1 MRATSSRMQTDP
13 HMHATRESSARNSR
27 RQQRG
32 GQQQVRDSRN
42 RSRADSAAMYSA
54 NNYVGRRSNAGRGS
68 KKKRIA
74 LIVVIALVAILAG
87 VGVAG
92 ALWYN
97 NIASNLRGNNN
108 ITATT
113 AATADEPY
121 YVLLL
126 GGDSREGDVKTEA
139 DEGNRTDSMMVARVD
154 EKNKKVD
161 LLSVPRDTRVYIE
174 GHGHQKINS
183 AIEFG
188 GYDLAIKEV
197 NELLGIK
204 INYYAFI
211 YFSGFED
218 LVDKLGGVTVEVP
231 EGTEYAGVRVPAG
244 DAVTINGQEALVLA
258 RCRHGV
264 PADQGAYAMGE
275 YQRTL
280 NQRNLIKAIGKKILE
295 SDATKMPDL
304 ITGLSECVETNM
316 DISRIIQLASNMR
329 GMDLESDLVSRAIPE
344 AGATID
350 GAWYGVIFQDLF
362 PTLQKNFIAGKDP
375 YDGFP
380 SSFDIEHIGDE
391 CGTGNYTDGP
401 IYSYT
406 NYQTLLKNEQNGT
419 ISTGSSSSSKSSSYD
434 DDDDYSSESSSGS
447 SYSSGSSSNFS
458 SSSSSSSGS
467 SRSSRSSDE

>member
-1 MRATSSRMQTDP
+1 M
-13 HMHATRESSARNSR
+13 
-27 RQQRG
+27 
-32 GQQQVRDSRN
+32 
-42 RSRADSAAMYSA
+42 
-54 NNYVGRRSNAGRGS
+54 
-68 KKKRIA
+68 
-74 LIVVIALVAILAG
+74 IALVAILAG

-231 EGTEYAGVRVPAG
+231 EGTEYAGVRVPA
-244 DAVTINGQEALVLA
+244 VTINGQEALVLA

-401 IYSYT
+401 VYSYT

-447 SYSSGSSSNFS
+447 GYSSGSSSNFSSS

>member
-1 MRATSSRMQTDP
+1 MHATSSRMQTDP
-13 HMHATRESSARNSR
+13 HMHATRGSSTRNSR

-54 NNYVGRRSNAGRGS
+54 NNYVGRRSNAGHGS

-97 NIASNLRGNNN
+97 NIASNLKGNNN

-211 YFSGFED
+211 YFSGFEK
-218 LVDKLGGVTVEVP
+218 LVDDLGGVTVQVP
-231 EGTEYAGVRVPAG
+231 EGTYYDGVWVPAG
-244 DAVTINGQEALVLA
+244 DASRINGKEALVLA
-258 RCRHGV
+258 RCRHGN
-264 PADQGAYAMGE
+264 PPDQGAYAAGD
-275 YQRTL
+275 YQRTK
-280 NQRNLIKAIGKKILE
+280 NQRNLMKAIVKEIMGKP
-295 SDATKMPDL
+295 AWQVP
-304 ITGLSECVETNM
+304 GLVSTVSGCIETNM
-316 DISRIIQLASNMR
+316 PAWKIAELAFVMR
-329 GMDLESDLVSRAIPE
+329 GMDTEKMYSASAPASSKLSGGVWYEILDDSAWKKMMARVE
-344 AGATID
+344 AG
-350 GAWYGVIFQDLF
+350 QD
-362 PTLQKNFIAGKDP
+362 PNA
-375 YDGFP
+375 
-380 SSFDIEHIGDE
+380 
-391 CGTGNYTDGP
+391 
-401 IYSYT
+401 
-406 NYQTLLKNEQNGT
+406 
-419 ISTGSSSSSKSSSYD
+419 
-434 DDDDYSSESSSGS
+434 
-447 SYSSGSSSNFS
+447 
-458 SSSSSSSGS
+458 
-467 SRSSRSSDE
+467 